1 MTLNNKPLIN
11 WRTFLICVTIS
22 LGQVVGAYESALI
35 GTTLQKT
42 DFMQRMGLWDSDGNQ
57 TPDYSSREGAIVGL
71 FQVRLTFC
79 LSRLVLL
86 FATWYFFMP
95 AFTDRRFSVAPCL
108 ATSLLQLSWTA
119 GAARL
124 A

>member
-1 MTLNNKPLIN
+1 MTLNNNPPIN

-42 DFMQRMGLWDSDGNQ
+42 DFMQRMGLWDSGGNQ

-71 FQVRLTFC
+71 FQVRLASLSISSTYC
-79 LSRLVLL
+79 LFKAWCFLIS
-86 FATWYFFMP
+86 
-95 AFTDRRFSVAPCL
+95 AFN
-108 ATSLLQLSWTA
+108 
-119 GAARL
+119 
-124 A
+124 